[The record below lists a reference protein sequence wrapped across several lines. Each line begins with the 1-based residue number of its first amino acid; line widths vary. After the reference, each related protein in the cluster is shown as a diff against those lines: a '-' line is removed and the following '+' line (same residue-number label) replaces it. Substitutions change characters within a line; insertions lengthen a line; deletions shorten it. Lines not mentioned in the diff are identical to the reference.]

1 MTSSDE
7 NHDRQ
12 PAVAIGHQQIF
23 VSELERSYAFFCDIG
38 LQPVFCVD
46 GVAAVD
52 LRGGTH
58 LLLIKS
64 TDRKKLDRNVS
75 FDFMIDDEKREALVA
90 FHDDILRKEI
100 KCSEVTVDPSYGH
113 FSLKVV
119 DPDGREI
126 TVCTRHVVDGG
137 NWFPA

>member
-1 MTSSDE
+1 MMSSDE
-7 NHDRQ
+7 NHNRQ
-12 PAVAIGHQQIF
+12 PALAIGHQQFF
-23 VSELERSYAFFCDIG
+23 VSDLERSYAFFCDIG

-75 FDFMIDDEKREALVA
+75 FDFMIDDDKREALVA

-113 FSLKVV
+113 FSLKLVG
-119 DPDGREI
+119 PDGREI
-126 TVCTRHVVDGG
+126 TVCTRHVVDVG
-137 NWFPA
+137 NWSSA